1 MTSIKKLKIFYFS
14 GTGNAKQISS
24 WLSEIAIKKGIEVQK
39 FNIGKISK
47 EETKAITSGFSDELI
62 VIISSIHGF
71 NYPRITLK
79 FIEHL
84 PKGNNNIVLM
94 NTRAGMRIGK
104 FVTPGMTGAA
114 FLLSSWILRRKGY
127 KIVGQVPFDMP
138 SNWISLHPAL
148 TDKASKFIHEKN
160 YERVEKHAEKIFS
173 GQPDFFA
180 YRESKLDFIADI
192 LILPVSVLY
201 YYIGRFFFAKTFYA
215 TKACDHCGICERECP
230 VNAIK
235 NRKNLP
241 FWTLKCE
248 SCMRCM
254 NICPKRAIENNLWFL
269 LMFPLVISYIFMG
282 FLREIYHSE
291 WIHSGWTTFLVWNIV
306 LFAFMFL
313 FDRTRYFLLENKFV
327 GKLIALTSLTY
338 YKFWGRYYSN
348 KKSRK

>member
-1 MTSIKKLKIFYFS
+1 MKSI
-14 GTGNAKQISS
+14 A
-24 WLSEIAIKKGIEVQK
+24 
-39 FNIGKISK
+39 
-47 EETKAITSGFSDELI
+47 SGFSDELI

-79 FIEHL
+79 FIEHF

-104 FVTPGMTGAA
+104 FMITGWTGGA
-114 FLLSSWILRRKGY
+114 FFFSSWMLRRKGY
-127 KIVGQVPFDMP
+127 QIVGQIPFDMP

-160 YERVEKHAEKIFS
+160 YERVEKHAEIIFS
-173 GQPDFFA
+173 GKPDFFA
-180 YRESKLDFIADI
+180 YRESKFDLIIDI
-192 LILPVSVLY
+192 LILPVTVLY

-215 TKACDHCGICERECP
+215 TQACDHCGICERECP

-235 NRKNLP
+235 NSKNLP

-269 LMFPLVISYIFMG
+269 SVLTYVFFVLFPHVFFCFVEKNHLSTGIG
-282 FLREIYHSE
+282 FLFS
-291 WIHSGWTTFLVWNIV
+291 NIIFFA
-306 LFAFMFL
+306 LFFL
-313 FDRTRYFLLENKFV
+313 FYRAQYFFLKNKFI